1 MDRRSGPQVTQEQSL
16 KDEDYKAL
24 ANFRYTLR
32 QFMAF
37 TEAEVAQSGL
47 TPQQHQALLAI
58 RTCEASEATVGY
70 VAERLLLK
78 PHSATGLIDRMVASG
93 LVERGQSKLD
103 RRQWALRLTPEA
115 LGLLDTLSEAHRDEI
130 RRVRPLL
137 IDIMQQIR

>member
-1 MDRRSGPQVTQEQSL
+1 VADGQRLSE
-16 KDEDYKAL
+16 EEYKAL

-37 TEAEVAQSGL
+37 TEAEVAGSGL

-58 RTCEASEATVGY
+58 RTCDAPEATVGY

-93 LVERGQSKLD
+93 LVERSPSAVDG
-103 RRQWALRLTPEA
+103 RAWALRLTSRA
-115 LGLLDTLSEAHRDEI
+115 HGLLDILSEAHRDEI

>member
-1 MDRRSGPQVTQEQSL
+1 MDRRSGRRVTQEQSL

-58 RTCEASEATVGY
+58 RTCEAPEATVGY